1 VNIPLPQNN
10 APRTK
15 RFEAIIDSG
24 ATRCLFNADIGRSIG
39 LDIASGDLE
48 ETMGIDNVSKT
59 YIHEISL
66 YAPGGPIK
74 IKAGFMEGLRVAG
87 LLGMNGFFEHFV
99 VKFEVSELAFEIER
113 VYRA

>member
-1 VNIPLPQNN
+1 
-10 APRTK
+10 
-15 RFEAIIDSG
+15 
-24 ATRCLFNADIGRSIG
+24 
-39 LDIASGDLE
+39 
-48 ETMGIDNVSKT
+48 MGIDNISKT
-59 YIHEISL
+59 YIHEIAL